1 MHIPVRKIISRI
13 FGPVYE
19 KGLGWRMRQNEELYE
34 LSDGPDIMKDINF
47 KILQCASHIV

>member
-1 MHIPVRKIISRI
+1 MHIPVREILSRV

-19 KGLGWRMRQNEELYE
+19 NGFGWRMRHNKGLYE
-34 LSDGPDIMKDINF
+34 LLDGPDTVKYTNF